1 MTGRRVDHFRAS
13 NRKGQAPSIRARRH
27 LASLLTVLGPLTVV
41 LAGCGSNLG
50 APESASEQGDDIL
63 DLWRLLFW
71 SAAVIGALV
80 MGLILWAVVRYRA
93 RGAIDELPVQ
103 TREHIPLEIFYTAV
117 PLLIVAVL
125 FGVNVA
131 TQDRVTKLAK
141 RPDLRIEV
149 TGFQWQWRFDYV
161 NEDVSIVGDLE
172 HPPTLVLP
180 VDRTVRLELDAAD
193 VIHSFFV
200 PSFLEK
206 RDLIPG
212 VDNAIDIRP
221 NRVGRFVGHCAE
233 FCGLAHD
240 RMGFDVETMSPDDFD
255 AWLADRAAEAR

>member
-1 MTGRRVDHFRAS
+1 VRHLRAP
-13 NRKGQAPSIRARRH
+13 NRKGQAPSIRARRP
-27 LASLLTVLGPLTVV
+27 LASLFAVVGPLTVA
-41 LAGCGSNLG
+41 LAGCGSRLG

-63 DLWRLLFW
+63 DLWRVLFW

-93 RGAIDELPVQ
+93 RGPVDEVPVQ

-117 PLLIVAVL
+117 PLLIVGVL
-125 FGVNVA
+125 FGVNAV
-131 TQDRVTKLAK
+131 TQERVTKLVK
-141 RPDLRIEV
+141 RPDVRIEV
-149 TGFQWQWRFDYV
+149 TGFQWQWRFHYV
-161 NEDVSIVGDLE
+161 NEDVTIVGDLE

-180 VDRTVRLELDAAD
+180 VDRTVRLQLEAAD
-193 VIHSFFV
+193 VIHSFYV
-200 PSFLEK
+200 PAFLEK

-240 RMGFDVETMSPDDFD
+240 RMGFDVETMSPGDFD
-255 AWLADRAAEAR
+255 SWLADQAAAAR